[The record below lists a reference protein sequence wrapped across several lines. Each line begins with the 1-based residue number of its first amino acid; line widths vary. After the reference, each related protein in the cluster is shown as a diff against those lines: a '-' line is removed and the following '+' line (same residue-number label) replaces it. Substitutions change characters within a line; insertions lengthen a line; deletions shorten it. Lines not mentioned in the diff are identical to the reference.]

1 MLAAFLGGVPIAIVA
16 IAGAAATLLTRRVNP
31 NKVYR
36 EIDWKLLVLFTGLF
50 VLTGGAERTGL
61 ADAITTSPLAA
72 GLERP
77 AVLIAVTAVLSNLV
91 SNVPAV
97 LVFKPIVPQL
107 AEPTRA
113 WLLVAMASTLSG
125 NLTILGSVANLI
137 VVEAARSSGVRV
149 GFAEYC
155 RVGVPLTLVTL
166 LLGALILA
174 VAP

>member
-1 MLAAFLGGVPIAIVA
+1 PEGSRTERCYGATARMSAPRSSVTSVSGTPTRQYSANPMRTPELRAASTTMRLA
-16 IAGAAATLLTRRVNP
+16 
-31 NKVYR
+31 
-36 EIDWKLLVLFTGLF
+36 TGLF

-77 AVLIAVTAVLSNLV
+77 AVLTAVTAVLSNLV

-97 LVFKPIVPQL
+97 LMFKPIVPQL

-137 VVEAARSSGVRV
+137 VVEAARSSGVRI

-166 LLGALILA
+166 L
-174 VAP
+174 